1 MNNLNQSPP
10 PKKKKL
16 RIFVHNNW
24 SIQKNAN
31 TYKWLLQALIHSLM
45 KTKLKNQSIQYTL
58 NTVLYHF
65 NFLFSLRIKSILGIL
80 AKVLNVCRTN
90 KAYSLVR
97 NE

>member
-58 NTVLYHF
+58 NTVLYLQFYHS
-65 NFLFSLRIKSILGIL
+65 N
-80 AKVLNVCRTN
+80 
-90 KAYSLVR
+90 YSTFQFFVFFKD
-97 NE
+97 